1 MNKSKKSFLRPIF
14 LSFTCFYLL
23 SMLLCTYLKTAEF
36 KKTYEQNIGLQL
48 EHTASQ
54 IYTSASL
61 NSCNGNNL
69 SDNQIRQLKYY
80 LSGILKEDSYNPVSM
95 ALYDPKGN
103 LIGQSTN
110 LLTANEPY
118 PMTLSGEQPF
128 NHYYD
133 LNDYLTADEL
143 FEFASFNHLSYS
155 LSNKSDNDLEP
166 TIQTYRLTAKVNADN
181 WNLTKLYIYKTFS
194 SVSTDSTGVAT
205 EGAILNNELVWAWQ
219 NPIENPDAEIT
230 ILENNRLS
238 AVFPYIN
245 VCFDTWQ
252 NWNNNTHLNNY
263 PDHIQGGYADLY
275 SLSLSYEDSLWYT
288 STYPVVFA
296 GDTNQE
302 NIYMLVYRSEDHSV
316 SATLDYMKYIYIC
329 GFIIALLCI
338 LFVWYAMEKVMKKQR
353 LLEENRRDFTN
364 AIAHELKT
372 PLGIIRGFSE
382 NLKENVME
390 EKKDYYLEQIIG
402 QTEEMDQMVQE
413 MIYLSKLDSDQLTL
427 HAEPISLLP
436 LLEAQFDKLD
446 SLVQKK
452 NLMLQIQHTEDFV
465 VNGDNS
471 YLEKAL
477 WNLASNAVSY
487 SRPDGTIWI
496 SCTSK
501 QLIIENT
508 GKLIDEKDLPYV
520 FDIFYTG
527 DSSRSSQEKHLGL
540 GLYLAKKIFNLHHLN
555 ITIQNI
561 EDRVQVSVH
570 I

>member
-80 LSGILKEDSYNPVSM
+80 LSDILKEDSYNPVSM

>member
-69 SDNQIRQLKYY
+69 SDNQIRQLKFY
-80 LSGILKEDSYNPVSM
+80 LSDILKEDSYNPVSM

-103 LIGQSTN
+103 LISQSTN

-133 LNDYLTADEL
+133 LNDYLTADDL

-181 WNLTKLYIYKTFS
+181 WNLTKLYTYKTFS

-205 EGAILNNELVWAWQ
+205 EGAILNKELVWAWQ
-219 NPIENPDAEIT
+219 NPIEKPDTEIT

-238 AVFPYIN
+238 AIFPYIN
-245 VCFDTWQ
+245 ESFDTWQ

-316 SATLDYMKYIYIC
+316 SAALDYMKYIYIC
-329 GFIIALLCI
+329 GFIIALLCM

-372 PLGIIRGFSE
+372 PLGVIRGFSE

-436 LLEAQFDKLD
+436 LLEAQFDKLE
-446 SLVQKK
+446 SLMQEK

-465 VNGDNS
+465 VNGDKS

-508 GKLIDEKDLPYV
+508 GKSIDEKDLPYV
-520 FDIFYTG
+520 FDMFYTG

>member
-14 LSFTCFYLL
+14 LSFSCFYLL
-23 SMLLCTYLKTAEF
+23 SMLLCTYLKTTEF

-61 NSCNGNNL
+61 NDCNGKKL

-80 LSGILKEDSYNPVSM
+80 LSDILKEDSYNPVSM

-118 PMTLSGEQPF
+118 PMTLSDEQPF

-143 FEFASFNHLSYS
+143 FEFASFNHLSYT
-155 LSNKSDNDLEP
+155 LSNKSDNNLEP

-181 WNLTKLYIYKTFS
+181 WNLTKLYTYKTFS

-205 EGAILNNELVWAWQ
+205 EGAILNKELVWAWQ
-219 NPIENPDAEIT
+219 NPIEKPDTEIT

-245 VCFDTWQ
+245 VSFDTWQ

-263 PDHIQGGYADLY
+263 PDHIQGGYDDLY
-275 SLSLSYEDSLWYT
+275 SLSLSYGDSLWYT
-288 STYPVVFA
+288 SIYPVVFA
-296 GDTNQE
+296 GDTNQD
-302 NIYMLVYRSEDHSV
+302 NIYMLVYRSEDHSL
-316 SATLDYMKYIYIC
+316 SAALDYMKYIYIC
-329 GFIIALLCI
+329 GFIIALLCM

-382 NLKENVME
+382 NLKENVMD

-402 QTEEMDQMVQE
+402 QTEEMDQMLQE
-413 MIYLSKLDSDQLTL
+413 MIYISKLDSDQLTL
-427 HAEPISLLP
+427 HTEPISLLS
-436 LLEAQFDKLD
+436 LLEAQFDKLE
-446 SLVQKK
+446 SLMQEK
-452 NLMLQIQHTEDFV
+452 NLMLQIQHTEDFI
-465 VNGDNS
+465 VNGDKS

-496 SCTSK
+496 NCTSK
-501 QLIIENT
+501 QLIIENA
-508 GKLIDEKDLPYV
+508 GKLIDKKDLPYV
-520 FDIFYTG
+520 FDMFYTG

-555 ITIQNI
+555 ITIQNV